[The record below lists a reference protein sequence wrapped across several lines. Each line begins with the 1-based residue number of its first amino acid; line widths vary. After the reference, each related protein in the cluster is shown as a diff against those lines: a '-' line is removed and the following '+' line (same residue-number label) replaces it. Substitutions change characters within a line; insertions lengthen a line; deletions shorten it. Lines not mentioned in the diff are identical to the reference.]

1 MWKNFFTITLR
12 NLKKNRAYSFINI
25 FGLVIGMAAGFM
37 ILQYVYYELTYDRFF
52 ENRENI
58 YRVRTDR
65 YDKGQLSTQWAA
77 GASGAGIDMKES
89 FPEVLDYVKLYPWNQ
104 LLAHTDQYFD
114 TEYGFFATQNFFRV
128 FSVPLLRGVDS
139 LALKELNTAVLSESF
154 SRKMFGDQDPVGESI
169 HISDGTSFLI
179 TGVFRDLPEKSHMKI
194 EVLFSMNT
202 WLSWVGGDESDRTW
216 QWDGWLN
223 YVVLQDGTDPEV
235 LQSKFPDFIASLH
248 SDQFDGRQ
256 AEMIKFYLQPLDQI
270 HLISDY
276 RGEIKPTGDKRATY
290 FLLII
295 GMFVLFIAWINYINL
310 TTARSMNRA
319 REVGIRKVLGS
330 LKSRLIV
337 QFLFESTFTNLIAAL
352 LAVIFILI
360 LFPFFSDF
368 VGRNTAYTWPDAS
381 WFWLGF
387 GAMLIIGIVLSGFYP
402 ALVLSGY
409 RPVEVLKGK
418 FTGTS
423 RGNLLR
429 KGLVVFQFLASIIL
443 ITGTYVVYRQLGFL
457 QSQELGVNI
466 DQTLVIESNRDW
478 RDSVSAP
485 QYSSFKNLVETESS
499 VKQIT
504 TSSAVPGRTPAWNA
518 GGIRLLKQT
527 EVESNQYRI
536 VSCDADFMNMFELA
550 LVAGRRFDENFGE
563 EESNV
568 VFNESAVK
576 RIGIHNP
583 QEILGEQI
591 FFWGD
596 TFNIVGVVKD
606 YRQESPKTAYD
617 ALIFRYRENP
627 GEFYS
632 LKLSTNNY
640 QDALSRI
647 ETHWKSVYGSK
658 PFNYFFLDDY
668 YNEQYKSELRFGSI
682 FGWFSALA
690 IFVACL
696 GLFGLTSFM
705 TRLRTKEVSIRKV
718 LGASFENLWMLLTK
732 DFLKLVTWAI
742 IISLP
747 LTWWLLDQWLD
758 NFTNRIPLTW
768 WLFMVPACLLIIV
781 AAGTVSYHT
790 VFTANV
796 NPASTLK
803 DE

>member
-12 NLKKNRAYSFINI
+12 NLKKNRVYSFINI
-25 FGLVIGMAAGFM
+25 FGLVIGMTAGFM
-37 ILQYVYYELTYDRFF
+37 ILQYVYYEITYDRFF
-52 ENRENI
+52 DNRENI

-65 YDKGQLSTQWAA
+65 YDKGMLSTQWAA
-77 GASGAGIDMKES
+77 GASGAGIDMKEA

-104 LLAHTDQYFD
+104 LLAHTDQFFD
-114 TEYGFFATQNFFRV
+114 TEYGYFATRNFFQV
-128 FSVPLLRGVDS
+128 FSIPLLSGVDS
-139 LALKELNTAVLSESF
+139 LVLKDLNTAVLSESF
-154 SRKMFGDQDPVGESI
+154 ARKMFGDKDPVGETV
-169 HISDGTSFLI
+169 HISDGTTFLI
-179 TGVFRDLPEKSHMKI
+179 TGIFKDLPEKSHMKI
-194 EVLFSMNT
+194 EVLYSMNT
-202 WLSWVGGDESDRTW
+202 WLSWVGGDEADRTW

-223 YVVLQDGTDPEV
+223 YLVLLDGTDPEV

-248 SDQFDGRQ
+248 SDEFDGRQ
-256 AEMIKFYLQPLDQI
+256 AEMVKFYLQPLDQI

-276 RGEIKPTGDKRATY
+276 RGEIKPTGDKTATY

-330 LKSRLIV
+330 MKSRLIV
-337 QFLFESTFTNLIAAL
+337 QFLFESTFTNFIAAV
-352 LAVIFILI
+352 LAVILILI
-360 LFPFFSDF
+360 CFPFFNDF
-368 VGRNTAYTWPDAS
+368 VGRSTAFTWPEEP
-381 WFWLGF
+381 WFWAGF
-387 GAMLIIGIVLSGFYP
+387 AVMLIFGILMSGFYP
-402 ALVLSGY
+402 ALVLAGY
-409 RPVEVLKGK
+409 QPVTVLKGK
-418 FTGTS
+418 FTGTV

-429 KGLVVFQFLASIIL
+429 KGLVICQFLASTVL
-443 ITGTYVVYRQLGFL
+443 ITGTYVVYRQLGYL
-457 QSQELGVNI
+457 QSQQLGVNI

-485 QYSSFKNLVETESS
+485 RYTSFKNLVSMESS
-499 VKQIT
+499 VKRIT

-518 GGIRLLKQT
+518 GGIRLLRQSEEET
-527 EVESNQYRI
+527 NQYRI
-536 VSCDADFMNMFELA
+536 VSCDADYMEMFDLE
-550 LVAGRRFDENFGE
+550 LVAGRKFDIDFGQE
-563 EESNV
+563 ETNV

-576 RIGIHNP
+576 RIGIDNP
-583 QEILGEQI
+583 REILNEQI

-632 LKLSTNNY
+632 IKLSTNNY
-640 QDALSRI
+640 QDALESV
-647 ETHWKSVYGSK
+647 EEHWKSVYGTK

-668 YNEQYKSELRFGSI
+668 YNEQYKAELRFGAI
-682 FGWFSALA
+682 FGWFSGLA

-718 LGASFENLWMLLTK
+718 LGASFENLWLLLTR
-732 DFLKLVTWAI
+732 DFLKLVTLAI
-742 IISLP
+742 AISLP

-758 NFTNRIPLTW
+758 NFANRIPLSW
-768 WLFMVPACLLIIV
+768 WLFLVPACLLVIA

-790 VFTANV
+790 IFTANV
-796 NPASTLK
+796 NPANSLK
-803 DE
+803 EE

>member
-1 MWKNFFTITLR
+1 M
-12 NLKKNRAYSFINI
+12 
-25 FGLVIGMAAGFM
+25 GLAIGMAAGFM
-37 ILQYVYYELTYDRFF
+37 ILQYVYYEVTYDQFF

-65 YDKGQLSTQWAA
+65 FNKGQLSTQWAA
-77 GASGAGIDMKES
+77 GASGAGIDMKEA
-89 FPEVLDYVKLYPWNQ
+89 FPEVVDYVKLYSWSP

-114 TEYGFFATQNFFRV
+114 TNYGFFATKNFFQV
-128 FSVPLLRGVDS
+128 FSVPLVRGVDS
-139 LALKELNTAVLSESF
+139 LVLKELNTAVLSESF
-154 SRKMFGDQDPVGESI
+154 ARKMFGDRDPVGESI
-169 HISDGTSFLI
+169 RTLDGNVFSI
-179 TGVFRDLPEKSHMKI
+179 TGIFQDLPEKSHMKA
-194 EVLFSMNT
+194 EVLFSMDT
-202 WLSWVGGDESDRTW
+202 WLSWVGGDESNRTW

-223 YVVLQDGTDPEV
+223 YVVLQDQTDPDV
-235 LQSKFPDFIASLH
+235 LQSKFPGFIASRH

-256 AEMIKFYLQPLDQI
+256 LEMIKFYLQPLDEI

-276 RGEIKPTGDKRATY
+276 RGEIKPTGDKTATY

-330 LKSRLIV
+330 LKGRLIV
-337 QFLFESTFTNLIAAL
+337 QFLFESTFTNLIAAI
-352 LAVIFILI
+352 LATLLI
-360 LFPFFSDF
+360 LALFPLFSDF
-368 VGRNTAYTWPDAS
+368 VGRAVSYTWPEAS
-381 WFWLGF
+381 WFWWGF
-387 GAMLIIGIVLSGFYP
+387 GAMLIAGILLSGLYP

-409 RPVEVLKGK
+409 QPVTVLKGR
-418 FTGTS
+418 FSGTS

-429 KGLVVFQFLASIIL
+429 KGLVVCQFLASTIL
-443 ITGTYVVYRQLGFL
+443 ITGTYVVFKQLGYL
-457 QSQELGVNI
+457 QSQGLGVNI

-485 QYSSFKNLVETESS
+485 KYSSFRNFVETESS

-504 TSSAVPGRTPAWNA
+504 SSSAVPGRTPAWNA
-518 GGIRLLKQT
+518 GGIRLLSQT
-527 EVESNQYRI
+527 DEESNQYRI
-536 VSCDADFMNMFELA
+536 VSCDAEYMDMFELE
-550 LVAGRRFDENFGE
+550 LVAGRKFDRNYGE
-563 EESNV
+563 EHSNV

-576 RIGIHNP
+576 RIGISDP
-583 QEILGEQI
+583 ERILGERI

-617 ALIFRYRENP
+617 ALIFRYRDNP
-627 GEFYS
+627 GDFYS
-632 LKLSTNNY
+632 LKMSSNDYRDTV
-640 QDALSRI
+640 ARV
-647 ETHWKSVYGSK
+647 ETHWKTVYGTK
-658 PFNYFFLDDY
+658 PFSYFFLDDY

-696 GLFGLTSFM
+696 GLFGLTSYM

-718 LGASFENLWMLLTK
+718 LGASYENLWILLTR
-732 DFLKLVTWAI
+732 DFLKLVTFSI
-742 IISLP
+742 VVSLP
-747 LTWWLLDQWLD
+747 LSWFLLDGWLD
-758 NFTNRIPLTW
+758 NFANRIPLSL
-768 WLFMVPACLLIIV
+768 WLFVIPGIVLVVV

-790 VFTANV
+790 VVTANV
-796 NPASTLK
+796 NPADTLK

>member
-1 MWKNFFTITLR
+1 
-12 NLKKNRAYSFINI
+12 
-25 FGLVIGMAAGFM
+25 MAAGFM
-37 ILQYVYYELTYDRFF
+37 ILQYVYYETTYDQFF

-77 GASGAGIDMKES
+77 GASGAGIDMKEA
-89 FPEVLDYVKLYPWNQ
+89 FPEVLDYVKLYPWNP
-104 LLAHTDQYFD
+104 LLAQTDQYFD
-114 TEYGFFATQNFFRV
+114 TKFAFFATNNFFQV
-128 FSVPLLRGVDS
+128 FSVPLLSGVDS
-139 LALKELNTAVLSESF
+139 LVLKELNTAVLSENY
-154 SRKMFGDQDPVGESI
+154 SRKLFGDSDPVGQSVNTP
-169 HISDGTSFLI
+169 DGNNFLV
-179 TGVFRDLPEKSHMKI
+179 TGVFKDLPEKSHLKI

-202 WLSWVGGDESDRTW
+202 WLSWVGGDEADRTW

-223 YVVLQDGTDPEV
+223 YVVLLDGTDPEV
-235 LQSKFPDFIASLH
+235 LQSKFLDFISSRH

-276 RGEIKPTGDKRATY
+276 RGEIKPTGDKTATY

-295 GMFVLFIAWINYINL
+295 GMFVLLIAWINYINL

-330 LKSRLIV
+330 LKSRLIL

-352 LAVIFILI
+352 FAVILI
-360 LFPFFSDF
+360 LLVFPFFSDF
-368 VGRNTAYTWPDAS
+368 VGRTIAYTWPEEP
-381 WFWLGF
+381 WFWIGF
-387 GAMLIIGIVLSGFYP
+387 VAMLIIGIFMSGFYP
-402 ALVLSGY
+402 ALVLAGY
-409 RPVEVLKGK
+409 QPVSVLKGK

-423 RGNLLR
+423 RGNVLR
-429 KGLVVFQFLASIIL
+429 KGLVICQFLASTIL
-443 ITGTYVVYRQLGFL
+443 ITGTYVVYKQLGYL
-457 QSQELGVNI
+457 QNQDLGVNI
-466 DQTLVIESNRDW
+466 DQTLVIESNRDY
-478 RDSVSAP
+478 RDSISAP
-485 QYSSFKNLVETESS
+485 RFSSFKNLVENESA
-499 VKQIT
+499 VRQIT
-504 TSSAVPGRTPAWNA
+504 TSSAIPGRTPPWNA
-518 GGIRLLKQT
+518 GGIRLLRDSEEET
-527 EVESNQYRI
+527 NQYRI
-536 VSCDADFMNMFELA
+536 VSCDADYMNMFELE
-550 LVAGRRFDENFGE
+550 LVAGRKFDRNFGE

-568 VFNESAVK
+568 LFNESAIK
-576 RIGIHNP
+576 RIGINNP
-583 QEILGEQI
+583 EEILGEQI
-591 FFWGD
+591 YFWGD

-632 LKLSTNNY
+632 IKLSSDNY
-640 QDALSRI
+640 QGVVERI
-647 ETHWKSVYGSK
+647 EANWRSVYGTK

-682 FGWFSALA
+682 FGWFSGLA

-705 TRLRTKEVSIRKV
+705 TRLRTKEVSVRKV
-718 LGASFENLWMLLTK
+718 LGASFKNLWLLLTR
-732 DFLKLVTWAI
+732 DFLKLVMLAI
-742 IISLP
+742 FISLP

-758 NFTNRIPLTW
+758 NFASRIPLSW
-768 WLFMVPACLLIIV
+768 WLFTVPAFLLIIV
-781 AAGTVSYHT
+781 ATGTVSYHT

-796 NPASTLK
+796 NPAESLK